1 MRLKGQ
7 MIYVPETDLVLFLCS
22 PSVLNLDDL
31 NRRGLYLSDIP
42 LHDATR
48 DLILLSE
55 QFEAEYK
62 LTKNL
67 EILTDKLQ
75 QTYRELEDEKR
86 KTDRLVCHTFI
97 VFPVFFGFNY
107 LKFIKNLNALKT
119 ISFHCLITWIFF
131 SCLFVTSPSG
141 KKFLDCFIPYCHHRW
156 PTSFAINVQ
165 YQLKNTNALHC
176 YSAV

>member
-31 NRRGLYLSDIP
+31 NRRGLFLSDIP

-86 KTDRLVCHTFI
+86 KTDRLV
-97 VFPVFFGFNY
+97 VFGCY
-107 LKFIKNLNALKT
+107 LKLFIITINL
-119 ISFHCLITWIFF
+119 IYFFHSVSNIDFF
-131 SCLFVTSPSG
+131 
-141 KKFLDCFIPYCHHRW
+141 IQYYHHRLQ
-156 PTSFAINVQ
+156 TSFVINVQ
-165 YQLKNTNALHC
+165 CQLKNMNALPYC
-176 YSAV
+176 SVVLLVSMIIVLKMLIQKEQ